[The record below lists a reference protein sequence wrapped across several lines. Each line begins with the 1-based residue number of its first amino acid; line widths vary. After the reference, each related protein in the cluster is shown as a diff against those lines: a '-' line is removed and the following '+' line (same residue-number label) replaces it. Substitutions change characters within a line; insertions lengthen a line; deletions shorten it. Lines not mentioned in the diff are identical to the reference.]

1 MIFKSKVTV
10 RKLKEK
16 AISQS
21 DKEHLFKKK
30 KEN

>member
-1 MIFKSKVTV
+1 MTLKSNVTV

-21 DKEHLFKKK
+21 DKEHLLNK